1 VKFYELQQE
10 TLYRINSNDNI
21 VMAGDFK
28 VRVGNT
34 PVKNITEIK
43 EENA

>member
-1 VKFYELQQE
+1 MNYNSKPYTEL
-10 TLYRINSNDNI
+10 T

-28 VRVGNT
+28 VRVGNN

-43 EENA
+43 EEND

>member
-1 VKFYELQQE
+1 
-10 TLYRINSNDNI
+10 
-21 VMAGDFK
+21 MAGDFK

-43 EENA
+43 EENAWAEMGRA